1 MGKKKREKEFTIFGM
16 DPILAILLL
25 PVVLFFA
32 VLDSDK

>member
-1 MGKKKREKEFTIFGM
+1 MKKRKEKFTIFDM

-25 PVVLFFA
+25 PVVLLFA